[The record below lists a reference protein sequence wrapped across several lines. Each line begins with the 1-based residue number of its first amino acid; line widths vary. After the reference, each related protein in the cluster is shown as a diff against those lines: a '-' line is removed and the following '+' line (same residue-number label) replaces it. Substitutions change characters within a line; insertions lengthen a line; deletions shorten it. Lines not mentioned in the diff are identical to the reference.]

1 MFILLV
7 TSGFTTVMAVAVVG
21 FLPLTAP
28 SAAPLDPL
36 MVHST
41 WKKALAATFTGT
53 AILKVTA
60 TTFTRERC
68 EWDSGLENVP
78 LATSLLTLKQAGE
91 HCPGSSLK
99 RWQKPSSKHV
109 TGHYKTVRVLIWSG

>member
-1 MFILLV
+1 MFTLLV
-7 TSGFTTVMAVAVVG
+7 TSAFTTVMVVAVVG
-21 FLPLTAP
+21 FLPLMAP
-28 SAAPLDPL
+28 SAAHLGPL

-41 WKKALAATFTGT
+41 CNLAETTTFTGT

-68 EWDSGLENVP
+68 EWVSGLENVP
-78 LATSLLTLKQAGE
+78 LATSLLTLTQAGE
-91 HCPGSSLK
+91 HCLGSSLK

-109 TGHYKTVRVLIWSG
+109 TGL